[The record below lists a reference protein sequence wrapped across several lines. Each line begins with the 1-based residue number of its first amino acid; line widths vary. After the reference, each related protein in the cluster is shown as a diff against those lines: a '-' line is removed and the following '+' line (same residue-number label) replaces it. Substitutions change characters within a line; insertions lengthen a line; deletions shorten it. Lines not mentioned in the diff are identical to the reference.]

1 MAVVSWVSWMSCH
14 HAMGTPQESGSY
26 LHEREPRFPAN
37 DRCQLE
43 SYVNLVMEDD
53 TQVLLAFSEM
63 TGQED
68 IFTVFHL
75 RPQPETAS
83 SLSSSL
89 TYRTIDVHC
98 CFKD

>member
-1 MAVVSWVSWMSCH
+1 
-14 HAMGTPQESGSY
+14 MGTPQESGSY

-75 RPQPETAS
+75 RPQPEPAS
-83 SLSSSL
+83 SLNSSL
-89 TYRTIDVHC
+89 TYRTINVHC